1 MLLLDL
7 KSSSLKTPNIAFY
20 INKKE
25 KEFKTNQ
32 EPQILSN
39 SLSANHFSHHHSI
52 QLKTSVSFKCI
63 INITQFHS
71 ESNKKQQASMH
82 AKNIKKPKA
91 NNKQIKR
98 FIIVPSKR
106 QKPSTLGHHRRAMH
120 SAKEKTKPR
129 SESENQQMK
138 MKHET
143 KQNET
148 KKKTN
153 FFL

>member
-1 MLLLDL
+1 MNTDMLLLDL

-98 FIIVPSKR
+98 FIIIPSKR
-106 QKPSTLGHHRRAMH
+106 QNPSTLAISPSSMNNAF
-120 SAKEKTKPR
+120 SKSKYKT
-129 SESENQQMK
+129 EI
-138 MKHET
+138 
-143 KQNET
+143 
-148 KKKTN
+148 
-153 FFL
+153 